1 MANNVE
7 KKKIVL
13 ELKSKIYAAEE
24 QKSKLMEYIKL
35 LETIIR
41 KGSKYGELISNLN
54 SKLKYK

>member
-1 MANNVE
+1 MATNVE

-13 ELKSKIYAAEE
+13 ELKSKMCAAEE

-35 LETIIR
+35 LETVIR